1 MEYLSAKHIIKLNAM
16 QIEIFS
22 SGEMVGVKDN
32 GALEAS
38 VSQPQQEIFGKEL
51 YPTIAEKGAIL
62 VINLVKKHPF
72 HNANKR
78 TAFMALDIFMNL
90 NNCPTLF
97 EQEEMVDFVVRIAT
111 HEVADF
117 EELKA
122 WATKEIKDHRVYKTD
137 I

>member
-78 TAFMALDIFMNL
+78 TAFMALDIFMEL
-90 NNCPTLF
+90 NGSPIHFDTD
-97 EQEEMVDFVVRIAT
+97 EVVDSVVKIAT
-111 HEVADF
+111 YDARDF
-117 EELKA
+117 EGLKN
-122 WATKEIKDHRVYKTD
+122 WVTQEIQKHL